1 MMIYRDVLN
10 MFSKESPVTVM
21 LRGMLENV
29 FSAEKLDNLFRDN
42 ARRQHEEELLFS
54 TVVDLMGLAV
64 AKVRPSVH
72 AAYQH
77 RKEQI
82 TVTIKAIYDKLN
94 GIEPNVS
101 GVLVGHTAKRL
112 EKIIHG
118 MEAEIPPLLPG
129 YRVKILDG
137 NHLRRSQRRLKPLRE
152 INSAP
157 LPGHALVVLDPSLML
172 AIGVFPCEDGHAQER
187 SLLPEVLESV
197 EAGDLWI
204 ADRNF
209 CTVGFLCGIQ
219 RKNAAF
225 LIRLHGSLPFVLEG
239 KMNRCGRCGTGVVRE
254 EHVIVTDADGREFRF
269 RHIVIQLDEPTRD
282 GETEIHILTNL
293 PNRIPARKLA
303 DLYRTRWTIEAAFG
317 EIAAAFH
324 GEIDTLAYPPAALFG
339 FCLALTMYNMLSV
352 IKAAIRVS
360 HKVRHETISTY
371 HLAEEIACTYR
382 GMMIVL
388 PSPCWHEEF
397 GELSIKEMA
406 SKLIALAKKVC
417 LAHFRKHPRSHEKPP
432 PKTFS
437 KKGRNHISTKRVLEQ
452 IKT

>member
-1 MMIYRDVLN
+1 MMIYRDVLD

-29 FSAEKLDNLFRDN
+29 FSAEKLDTLFRDN
-42 ARRQHEEELLFS
+42 ARRQHESELLFS
-54 TVVDLMGLAV
+54 TVVDLMGMAV
-64 AKVRPSVH
+64 AKVRPTVH

-77 RKEQI
+77 RKEQM
-82 TVTIKAIYDKLN
+82 TVTIKAVYDKLN
-94 GIEPNVS
+94 GIETNVS
-101 GVLVGHTAKRL
+101 EVLVSHTAKRL
-112 EKIIHG
+112 EKIIHA
-118 MEAEIPPLLPG
+118 MEAELSPLLSG

-137 NHLRRSQRRLKPLRE
+137 NHLRRTERRLKSLRE

-157 LPGHALVVLDPSLML
+157 LPGQALVVLDPSLML
-172 AIGVFPCEDGHAQER
+172 AIDVFPCEDGHAQER
-187 SLLPEVLESV
+187 SLLPEVLKRV

-204 ADRNF
+204 EDRNF
-209 CTVGFLCGIQ
+209 CTVAFLCGIH

-225 LIRLHGSLPFVLEG
+225 LTRLHGSMPFVPEG
-239 KMNRCGRCGTGVVRE
+239 KMKRGGRCGTGVVRE
-254 EHVIVTDADGREFRF
+254 EHAIVTDAERREFRF

-282 GETEIHILTNL
+282 GETEIHLITDL
-293 PNRIPARKLA
+293 PNRIAARKIA
-303 DLYRTRWTIEAAFG
+303 DLYRNRWTIEAAFG

-324 GEIDTLAYPPAALFG
+324 GEIATLAYPSAALFG

-388 PSPCWHEEF
+388 PPPYWHEAF
-397 GELSIKEMA
+397 GELSVNEVA
-406 SKLIALAKKVC
+406 SKLLALAKKVC

-437 KKGRNHISTKRVLEQ
+437 KKGRKHVSTKRILEQ